1 MKPDFKVIANDRDIT
16 DLLRDRLLSLRTTDK
31 TGLESDDC
39 EIMIDDRDGAV
50 AFPEKGA
57 TLEISLGYEGE
68 TLSFI
73 GRYKVDEIEISGPPA
88 SMMIRGK
95 PADLVSS
102 MKEQKRRSWENKTLD
117 MIVGEIAR
125 DNRLQPL
132 CSLTALIERA
142 DQINES
148 DMHFVTRMARQYGAT
163 ATVKDSKLIVA
174 ARGDGKSA
182 SGRTLPSITLHRDDI
197 AGYSLAFP
205 DRALYS
211 VVQANYHNRATG
223 QLQTIVLTNQS
234 APGTAYAPKHT
245 DRHIH
250 PTETEA
256 IAATESRKA
265 SLNRATVNGRIELM
279 RGRADVGAEKTVQLV
294 GIKDEVDGTYLIES
308 VEQNFSRTAWLT
320 TIRIN
325 AGNEGKSS
333 IGRGAVKNGNL
344 KVLKVEQVSIR

>member
-1 MKPDFKVIANDRDIT
+1 LKPDFKVTANDRDIT

-31 TGLESDDC
+31 TGIESDDC
-39 EIMIDDRDGAV
+39 EIVIDDRDGAV

-68 TLSFI
+68 ALSFI
-73 GRYKVDEIEISGPPA
+73 GRYKVDEIEISGPPQ

-117 MIVGEIAR
+117 AIVGEIAR

-132 CSLTALIERA
+132 CPLTALIERA

-163 ATVKDSKLIVA
+163 ATVKDGKLIVA
-174 ARGDGKSA
+174 VRGDGKSA
-182 SGRTLPSITLHRDDI
+182 SGRTLPSVTLHRDDI

-205 DRALYS
+205 DRALYGE
-211 VVQANYHNRATG
+211 VRANYRNRATG
-223 QLQTIVLTNQS
+223 QLQTVALINPS
-234 APGTAYAPKHT
+234 APGTAHAPKYT

-256 IAATESRKA
+256 MAAARSRTA
-265 SLNRATVNGRIELM
+265 ALNRATVNGRIELM
-279 RGRADVGAEKTVQLV
+279 RGRADVGAEKTVQLA
-294 GIKDEVDGTYLIES
+294 GIKDEVDGVYLIES
-308 VEQNFSRTAWLT
+308 VEQNFSRSAWLT

-325 AGNEGKSS
+325 AGNEGKSG
-333 IGRGAVKNGNL
+333 IGRAAVKNGNL
-344 KVLKVEQVSIR
+344 KVLKIE